1 MHSRLT
7 WFVALV
13 FTAISSVVHATPDLK
28 FDVVTFCCPCS
39 VDDHLC
45 QPQFDHLNWPTTNGS
60 FVAMGSDAHRL
71 ELATNGNALAIYY
84 NTFNDGYSTNSAAAQ
99 AALIQNYAT
108 NGFTATGPRP
118 DWIMLNELSSGLW
131 TGDAAY
137 RPWAAAV
144 VRELKTN
151 YGFNVILFSPFP
163 NPGNNNSDWQAV
175 SSNAFIAI
183 ENYLDGAQIKANG
196 YSVSWCQGQYQS
208 SITSYT
214 NRGVPRAKLILTEHF
229 AQTVAGT
236 NWGRSGISSN
246 EWDQAISARSLAAKN
261 VAFPGFA
268 TYAWAKNAMLVGDDE
283 IIHFEDA
290 YRTNPLPFAAPL
302 SAPFVVHPPQSQIVP
317 PGADVGFIA
326 FKAGTAPTTYQWR
339 LNGANLA
346 GATSS
351 TLNLTNVG
359 PLHAGNYSVIL
370 SNVVGS
376 IVSSNALLSV
386 TNPPPLAFDPF
397 APAITSY
404 ALNANLVGQTN
415 ATGQYWTQAGP
426 AGVQPT
432 ITSNNLSYA
441 GLATSMGNSVK
452 FGGNGMSARF
462 NFGAAITS
470 GTVYFSF
477 LAKLTDIST
486 LNSSGVFWAGF
497 NNSTGTQLTTPS
509 TVGTRVLTKSATGG
523 YQIGLDKTSG
533 NAGGFVFAPNVFTTA
548 QTVFLVGSYTF
559 NPAATNDDVSQLWIN
574 PAPATFGSPAPPAA
588 TLINTATNDISNGAG
603 QIASF
608 VLFNR
613 NANEPAQ
620 IIADEVR
627 IGTNWASVTPPA
639 IPPAPP
645 TLAATLAAGK
655 ILLAWTTNAPDFTLE
670 SAAALT
676 NGVSWSAVGAPVNVI
691 GNQFVV
697 TNNTSAAASFFR
709 LRWP

>member
-1 MHSRLT
+1 MHLRLIRL
-7 WFVALV
+7 VALAFV
-13 FTAISSVVHATPDLK
+13 VVSSPVQAAPDLK

-39 VDDHLC
+39 LDDHFC
-45 QPQFDHLNWPTTNGS
+45 QPQFDHLNWPTTNGT
-60 FVAMGSDAHRL
+60 FLAMGSDAHRL

-84 NTFNDGYSTNSAAAQ
+84 NTFNDGYSTNSAATQ
-99 AALIQNYAT
+99 ASNINQYAVS
-108 NGFTATGPRP
+108 GFTSSGPRP
-118 DWIMLNELSSGLW
+118 DWIALNELSSGLW
-131 TGDAAY
+131 TSDAAY
-137 RPWAAAV
+137 RVWAAAV

-151 YGFNVILFSPFP
+151 YGFNVVLFSPFP

-208 SITSYT
+208 SITSY
-214 NRGVPRAKLILTEHF
+214 NARGVALARLILTEHF
-229 AQTVAGT
+229 AQTIAGT
-236 NWGRSGISSN
+236 SYGRSGISSN
-246 EWDQAISARSLAAKN
+246 EWESAISARSQAAKN
-261 VAFPGFA
+261 IAFPGFA
-268 TYAWAKNAMLVGDDE
+268 TYAWAKNGMLVGDDE
-283 IIHFEDA
+283 IIHFEDS
-290 YRTNPLPFAAPL
+290 YRTNPLPFVTPL

-317 PGADVGFIA
+317 PGADVGFIV
-326 FKAGTAPTTYQWR
+326 FKAGTATTTYQWR

-346 GATSS
+346 GATGS
-351 TLNLTNVG
+351 TLNLTNVS
-359 PLHAGNYSVIL
+359 PLNAGNYSVVL

-376 IVSSNALLSV
+376 NVSSNALLSV
-386 TNPPPLAFDPF
+386 TNPPPLAYDPF

-415 ATGQYWTQAGP
+415 ATGQYWVQAGP

-432 ITSNNLSYA
+432 ITSNNLAYA
-441 GLATSMGNSVK
+441 GLAASTGNSVK

-462 NFGAAITS
+462 NFGATLTS

-497 NNSTGTQLTTPS
+497 NNSTVTQSTTPV

-533 NAGGFVFAPNVFTTA
+533 NAAGFVFATNVFTTA

-574 PAPATFGSPAPPAA
+574 PSPATLGSPTPPTA
-588 TLINTATNDISNGAG
+588 TLINTATNDIGNGAG
-603 QIASF
+603 PIASF

-613 NANEPAQ
+613 NAAEPAQ

-645 TLAATLAAGK
+645 TLNATLAAGK

-676 NGVSWSAVGAPVNVI
+676 NGFSWSVVGAPVNVI
-691 GNQFVV
+691 GSQFVV
-697 TNNTSAAASFFR
+697 TNNASGAGSFFR